1 MLMSPRVYCTCPVGS
16 LRRDSPLAMPRS
28 FLVKKP
34 SSTRVPNYGQLETRR
49 QESSG
54 LCHSWRGAAFP
65 VLSQDGTPCPAAPYE
80 AGSLWDHSSA
90 IACLSPPLPQ
100 SSEAKG
106 EPTSISQV
114 GSGSSPGGSWD
125 SATPLRDNQN
135 NLNLP
140 LAFSLFQRRTPN
152 LGSPAEG
159 NGDKLQGPQGIAADP
174 LETFECPDCRK
185 AYSTFSGL
193 VRHRQQRC
201 KLQATTARKYFNCKH
216 CDKEYA
222 SLGALKMH
230 IRTHTLPCMCKICGK
245 AFSRPWLLQGHIR
258 THTGEKPYACSHC
271 SRAFADRSNLRA
283 HLQTHS
289 DIKKYQCHTCL
300 KTFSRMSLL
309 LRHEETACCPAA
321 T

>member
-1 MLMSPRVYCTCPVGS
+1 
-16 LRRDSPLAMPRS
+16 MPRS

-49 QESSG
+49 QESNG
-54 LCHSWRGAAFP
+54 MCHSWRGIAFP
-65 VLSQDGTPCPAAPYE
+65 LLMQDGVACPTPCE
-80 AGSLWDHSSA
+80 AGRLWDRSSV
-90 IACLSPPLPQ
+90 ITRLSLPLPQ
-100 SSEAKG
+100 SGEAKG
-106 EPTSISQV
+106 DPC
-114 GSGSSPGGSWD
+114 SSLQGTLGDHTGGARVPS
-125 SATPLRDNQN
+125 TPLRDNPN

-140 LAFSLFQRRTPN
+140 SAFSLHPKRTPN
-152 LGSPAEG
+152 LGSLEEAEG
-159 NGDKLQGPQGIAADP
+159 EKLLGAQAGTADP
-174 LETFECPDCRK
+174 LERLECLDCRK
-185 AYSTFSGL
+185 PCHTFSGL
-193 VRHRQQRC
+193 ARHRQQRC
-201 KLQATTARKYFNCKH
+201 KLQTARKCFSCKY

-230 IRTHTLPCMCKICGK
+230 IRTHTLPCVCKICGK

-258 THTGEKPYACSHC
+258 THTGEKPYTCSHC

-289 DIKKYQCHTCL
+289 DIKKYQCHSCS

-309 LRHEETACCPAA
+309 LRHEEAGCCPTAA

>member
-1 MLMSPRVYCTCPVGS
+1 MLMSPRVYCTCPAGS
-16 LRRDSPLAMPRS
+16 PRRDPQLAMPRS

-49 QESSG
+49 RQESSG
-54 LCHSWRGAAFP
+54 SCHSWRGVVLPLLVPDGAACS
-65 VLSQDGTPCPAAPYE
+65 VASCE
-80 AGSLWDHSSA
+80 AVCFWDRSSA
-90 IACLSPPLPQ
+90 VACLSPPLPQ

-106 EPTSISQV
+106 EP
-114 GSGSSPGGSWD
+114 GSSPQAGAGGSSRGNWVP
-125 SATPLRDNQN
+125 AAPLRDNQN
-135 NLNLP
+135 NLNL
-140 LAFSLFQRRTPN
+140 LSAFSPLQRRTPN

-159 NGDKLQGPQGIAADP
+159 DGAKLLGQEDVAADP
-174 LETFECPDCRK
+174 LERFECPDCHK
-185 AYSTFSGL
+185 PYNTFSGL
-193 VRHRQQRC
+193 ARHRQQHC
-201 KLQATTARKYFNCKH
+201 KLQAAAVRKYFNCKH

-230 IRTHTLPCMCKICGK
+230 IRTHTLPCTCKICGK

-258 THTGEKPYACSHC
+258 THTGEKPYTCSHC

-289 DIKKYQCHTCL
+289 DIKKYQCHACL

-309 LRHEETACCPAA
+309 LRHEETVCCPA

>member
-1 MLMSPRVYCTCPVGS
+1 
-16 LRRDSPLAMPRS
+16 MPRS

-49 QESSG
+49 QESNG
-54 LCHSWRGAAFP
+54 YCPTWKGVVLPLLIQDGAA
-65 VLSQDGTPCPAAPYE
+65 GRAAPCE
-80 AGSLWDHSSA
+80 AGSFWDRGSV
-90 IACLSPPLPQ
+90 IACLSPVLPQ

-106 EPTSISQV
+106 DPGSNPQV
-114 GSGSSPGGSWD
+114 GAREAPGDSRVSG
-125 SATPLRDNQN
+125 TPLRDNQN

-140 LAFSLFQRRTPN
+140 SAFSLPQRRTPH
-152 LGSPAEG
+152 LGSSAEG
-159 NGDKLQGPQGIAADP
+159 GGDGLLGERGVAADP
-174 LETFECPDCRK
+174 LERFECPDCRK
-185 AYSTFSGL
+185 PYGTFSGL
-193 VRHRQQRC
+193 ARHRQQRC
-201 KLQATTARKYFNCKH
+201 RRQAVAAAARKYFSCKY

-230 IRTHTLPCMCKICGK
+230 IRTHTLPCVCKVCGK

-258 THTGEKPYACSHC
+258 THTGEKPYTCSHC

-309 LRHEETACCPAA
+309 LRHEEVACCPA